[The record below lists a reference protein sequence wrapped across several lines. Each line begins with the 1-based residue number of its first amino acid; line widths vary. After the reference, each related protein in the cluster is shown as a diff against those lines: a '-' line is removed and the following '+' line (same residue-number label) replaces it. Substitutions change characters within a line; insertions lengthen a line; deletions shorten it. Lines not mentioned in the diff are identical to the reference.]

1 MFTVALEWMYDTLPM
16 EKFGELIQQE
26 STGK

>member
-1 MFTVALEWMYDTLPM
+1 MFTVALEWMYDTLAM

-26 STGK
+26 NTGK